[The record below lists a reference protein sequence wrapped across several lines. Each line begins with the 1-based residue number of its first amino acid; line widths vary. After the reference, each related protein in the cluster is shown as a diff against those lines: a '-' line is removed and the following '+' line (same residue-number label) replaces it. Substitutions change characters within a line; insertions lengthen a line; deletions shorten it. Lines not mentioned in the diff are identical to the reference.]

1 MGSSSILIVDDQAN
15 IRTSVRHCLE
25 AVGYRVHEASNG
37 SEAMQR
43 IMHDAP
49 DLMLLDLAMPVVDG
63 MAVLAQMRSLWARP
77 PTLVIVTTAHGS
89 IKTAVRAMQLGASD
103 ASVLQAR
110 DAAADFLEKPTTPE
124 QLRQSVH
131 PALEEQHASAARRPP
146 AAAGRPSHA
155 NVTYSETLVRL
166 QQAVWKSDINLT
178 EQILADCL
186 HKAGADPTFYN
197 VVGVVF
203 EAQGNLQTAKTF
215 YQKAQAIPGGYEP
228 ASQNLQRLELIEM
241 SGSAQCDVALGAHA
255 RLIDDICDQSHV
267 FGSLPP
273 TSTARAARDQETE
286 AAVSIHEPRAGRT

>member
-1 MGSSSILIVDDQAN
+1 
-15 IRTSVRHCLE
+15 
-25 AVGYRVHEASNG
+25 
-37 SEAMQR
+37 MQR

-103 ASVLQAR
+103 FLEKPFTPEDLRLSVASVLQAR
-110 DAAADFLEKPTTPE
+110 GAASDFLEKPTTPE
-124 QLRQSVH
+124 QVRQSVH
-131 PALEEQHASAARRPP
+131 AALDEQHASSARQPP

-155 NVTYSETLVRL
+155 NVSYSETLVRL